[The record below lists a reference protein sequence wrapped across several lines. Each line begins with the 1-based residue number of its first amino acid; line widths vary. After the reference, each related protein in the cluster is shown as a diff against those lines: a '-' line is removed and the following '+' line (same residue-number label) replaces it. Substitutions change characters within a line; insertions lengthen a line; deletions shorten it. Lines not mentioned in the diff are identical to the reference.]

1 MVAVA
6 RRLPRALVYVVAFP
20 ERLLRAIA
28 AAGGGAVH
36 ETAQLLLPR
45 LVRSSRLYEAT
56 AKNLL
61 RITVELVGAVERP
74 KTSAEGEVEP
84 SPKKLAARKTAG
96 NVVELGSIAAFGFS
110 PLWLLAAAADVTRGT
125 RVYLD
130 ALVTELKAAG
140 VLADEVELSSVDDL
154 LAALEGTSG
163 TTARLIDIP
172 PLEVEA
178 LKQSLTEIRDEA
190 KGLPSSEE
198 LAAVYAS
205 LVREADREERS
216 LLEVSVGMG
225 LAFFNAARHVGRQ
238 HVLDPYTEDL
248 QPVRDEGFAAYARR
262 VGRPYAQAA
271 LRHFDRERKTL
282 TERGLER
289 LGRTKLIES
298 GAMTHPDS
306 FGARSRLAVGE
317 RDFEV
322 FRLEA
327 LQTRFDVY
335 RLPYTLRI
343 LLENVLRHED
353 GATVTAEDVEAV
365 AGWVASA
372 EPAQEIS
379 FTPGRVLL
387 QDFTGVPA
395 VVDLAAMRDAMHD
408 LGGDPERINPQLPAE
423 LVIDHSVQV
432 DEFATRLAILRNAEL
447 EFERNRERYA
457 FLRWGQGA
465 FANFKVVPPSTGIV
479 HQVNLEFLGRVVEER
494 DGIAFPDT
502 LVGTD
507 SHTTMING
515 LGILGWGVGGIEA
528 EAAMLGEA
536 ISMLVPQVVGFKLM
550 GALPEGATATDLVLT
565 VTQILRETGVVGKF
579 VEYYGH
585 GLEGL
590 PLADRATIGNM
601 SPEYGATCGFFPVD
615 AETIRYLRL
624 TGRPDERIALVEA
637 YCKEN
642 SLWHDPDDPPTY
654 TQVVELDLS
663 TVEPSLA
670 GPRRPQDRVPLREAK
685 QAFLNALPTFGVD
698 YGNAHDE
705 AVAESFPASDPP
717 SQTAPGHAPLES
729 EAVVQV
735 APTAVAEM
743 PGGVEMTLDGE
754 TFELEHG
761 SVVIAAITSCTNTSN
776 PAVMIGAGLLAR
788 NAVERGLKRKPWVKS
803 SLAPGSKVV
812 TKYYEKA
819 GLTPYL
825 EELGFY
831 TVGYGCTTCIGNS
844 GPLPEEISRGI
855 SEGDLVVCAVLSG
868 NRNFEARIHGE
879 VKANYLASP
888 PLVVAY
894 ALAGRM
900 DIDLVTKPIGVGR
913 DGEDVYL
920 SDLWPS
926 PAEVQETVAGSI
938 GEEMFRTTY
947 ADVFTGDETWRE
959 LPVPEGELFAWDPGS
974 TYVRRPPYFEGMP
987 HEPGV
992 VEDVVG
998 ARCLV
1003 SIGDSV
1009 TTDHISP
1016 AGAIRPDSPAGRYL
1030 IEHGVERRAFN
1041 SYGSRRGNHEVMVR
1055 GTFAN
1060 VRLRNLLVPGSEGTW
1075 TMHLPSGDETTIFE
1089 AAERYQADGVPLIVL
1104 AGKEYGSGSSRDWA
1118 AKGPKLL
1125 GVKAVIAESYERI
1138 HRSNL
1143 LMMGVLPLQFLA
1155 EENRESLGLTGREV
1169 FSIVGIENGEA
1180 DEVTVRADG
1189 REFRARVRLETPRER
1204 EYLRHGGILPYVLR
1218 RLLATD

>member
-1 MVAVA
+1 MVSVA
-6 RRLPRALVYVVAFP
+6 RRVPRPIAYLLALP
-20 ERLLRAIA
+20 ERLVRAVA
-28 AAGGGAVH
+28 AVGGGAIH
-36 ETAQLLLPR
+36 ETAELVLPR
-45 LVRSSRLYEAT
+45 LVRRSRLYEAT
-56 AKNLL
+56 ARNLL
-61 RITVELVGAVERP
+61 RITVELVGGVERP
-74 KTSAEGEVEP
+74 PEAIADEFET
-84 SPKKLAARKTAG
+84 SPKKLAVRKGAG
-96 NVVELGSIAAFGFS
+96 NIVELGSILAFGFS
-110 PLWLLAAAADVTRGT
+110 PLWLLAGAADVTRGT

-130 ALVTELKAAG
+130 VLVDELKEAG
-140 VLADEVELSSVDDL
+140 VLAGEAELASVDEL
-154 LAALEGTSG
+154 LAALEGASG
-163 TTARLIDIP
+163 TTARLVDIP
-172 PLEVEA
+172 PLEVEG
-178 LKQSLTEIRDEA
+178 LKRTLADLRADA
-190 KGLPSSEE
+190 AGLPSPTE
-198 LAAVYAS
+198 LSAVYSA
-205 LVREADREERS
+205 LVHEADREQKS
-216 LLEVSVGMG
+216 ILEVSVGVG

-238 HVLDPYTEDL
+238 HVLDPYKEDL
-248 QPVRDEGFAAYARR
+248 QPVRDEGFGAYARR
-262 VGRPYAQAA
+262 VGRPYGEAIA
-271 LRHFDRERKTL
+271 RHFDPSRESL
-282 TERGLER
+282 TERGLGR
-289 LGRTKLIES
+289 LGGSQLIES
-298 GAMTHPDS
+298 GRMSHPDS
-306 FGARSRLAVGE
+306 FGARSRLTVGDRE
-317 RDFEV
+317 LEI
-322 FRLEA
+322 FRIEP
-327 LQTRFDVY
+327 LQQRFDVH

-353 GATVTAEDVEAV
+353 GVNVTREDVEAV
-365 AGWVASA
+365 AGWVASS
-372 EPAQEIS
+372 EPSQEIS

-395 VVDLAAMRDAMHD
+395 VVDLAAMRNAMAG
-408 LGGDPERINPQLPAE
+408 LGGAPEKINPLLPVE

-432 DEFATRLAILRNAEL
+432 DEYATRLAITRNAEL

-465 FANFKVVPPSTGIV
+465 FADFKVVPPSTGIV
-479 HQVNLEFLGRVVEER
+479 HQVNLEFLARVVDDR
-494 DGIAFPDT
+494 GGVAFPDT

-515 LGILGWGVGGIEA
+515 LGVLGWGVGGIEA

-550 GALPEGATATDLVLT
+550 GSLPEGATATDLVLT
-565 VTQILRETGVVGKF
+565 VTQILRATGVVGKF

-585 GLEGL
+585 GLETL

-624 TGRPDERIALVEA
+624 TGRPEERIALVEA
-637 YCKEN
+637 YCKAN
-642 SLWHDPDDPPTY
+642 GLWHDPDEAPTY
-654 TQVVELDLS
+654 SQVIELDLS

-685 QAFLNALPTFGVD
+685 NAFLHELPTFGID
-698 YGNAHDE
+698 YGTAHDE
-705 AVAESFPASDPP
+705 AIAESFPASDPP
-717 SQTAPGHAPLES
+717 AQMEPGTETFDGG
-729 EAVVQV
+729 AVVQV
-735 APTAVAEM
+735 TPTAVAEM
-743 PGGVEMTLDGE
+743 PGGAEVTLDGE

-776 PAVMIGAGLLAR
+776 PAVMVGAGLLAK
-788 NAVERGLKRKPWVKS
+788 NAVERGLSRKPWVKS

-812 TKYYEKA
+812 TEYYDKA

-825 EELGFY
+825 EQLGFH

-844 GPLPEEISRGI
+844 GPLPEPISQGI
-855 SEGDLVVCAVLSG
+855 ADGDLVVCAVLSG
-868 NRNFEARIHGE
+868 NRNFEARIHSE

-900 DIDLVTKPIGVGR
+900 DIDLTTEPIGVGSN
-913 DGEDVYL
+913 GEDVFL

-926 PAEVQETVAGSI
+926 PADVRDTVAGAI
-938 GEEMFRTTY
+938 GEEMFRAIY
-947 ADVFTGDETWRE
+947 ADVFTGDDTWRE
-959 LPVPEGELFAWDPGS
+959 LPVPEGELFAWDPDS
-974 TYVRRPPYFEGMP
+974 TYVRLPTYFDGMP
-987 HEPGV
+987 TEPGV

-1003 SIGDSV
+1003 SVGDSV

-1016 AGAIRPDSPAGRYL
+1016 AGSIKPESPAGRYL
-1030 IEHGVERRAFN
+1030 IENGVERRAFN
-1041 SYGSRRGNHEVMVR
+1041 SYGSRRGNHKVMVR

-1075 TMHLPSGDETTIFE
+1075 TVHLPSGEEGTIYDT
-1089 AAERYQADGVPLIVL
+1089 AVRYRSEGVPLIVL

-1125 GVKAVIAESYERI
+1125 GVRAVIAESYERI

-1143 LMMGVLPLQFLA
+1143 LMMGIVPLQFLP
-1155 EENRESLGLTGREV
+1155 EENLTSLGLTGREE
-1169 FSIVGIENGEA
+1169 FSITGVANGEA
-1180 DEVTVRADG
+1180 REVTVRADEM
-1189 REFRARVRLETPRER
+1189 EFRALVRLETPRER

-1218 RLLATD
+1218 RLLRG